1 MNCFGRRDYW
11 HLPLWLDHRSDNT
24 LQVGDKRFT
33 VLRDIKLH
41 RLLPILFSTIVG
53 HEIEGVI
60 TTSGEQNRG
69 AYLSVVTPLGQS
81 VGQMDE
87 LVNELEKV
95 WRVGHGDLSFK

>member
-1 MNCFGRRDYW
+1 MNGFGRRDYW
-11 HLPLWLDHRSDNT
+11 LLPLWLDHRSDNT

-41 RLLPILFSTIVG
+41 RLLPILFSTIAG

-87 LVNELEKV
+87 LVNKLEKV